1 MPSPTH
7 QILSHSSS
15 SGPHWL
21 EPSAFIATCGGIG
34 RIPFAPGTWGASAGV
49 ALSLATGLAA
59 SRIASSS
66 TTVVPGI
73 SQPILVLELFFIVIL
88 NLVGIPLCTRAE
100 RFLGRGSD
108 PGAIVYDEMASL
120 PLGLLVVP
128 FAERSPLWLLV
139 AFLLHRVF
147 DIFKPFPCR
156 QLEHLP
162 AGLGIMADDWGA
174 AAWMAT
180 TLIVLRSAINWAGW
194 L

>member
-73 SQPILVLELFFIVIL
+73 SQPIFFLELFFIVIL

-139 AFLLHRVF
+139 AFLLHRCLTF
-147 DIFKPFPCR
+147 SSPFPVANSNTCR
-156 QLEHLP
+156 P
-162 AGLGIMADDWGA
+162 GWGLWL
-174 AAWMAT
+174 T
-180 TLIVLRSAINWAGW
+180 TGGQRPGW
-194 L
+194 PRL